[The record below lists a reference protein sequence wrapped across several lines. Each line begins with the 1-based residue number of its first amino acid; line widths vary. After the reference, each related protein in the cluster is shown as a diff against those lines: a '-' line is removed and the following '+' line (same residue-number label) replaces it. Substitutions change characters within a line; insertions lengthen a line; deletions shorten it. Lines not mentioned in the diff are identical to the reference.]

1 MLVASSVHKIVLFIW
16 LGLQKSG
23 WRRRSRCLDLFLV
36 IIFWDVEPEALK
48 CRDIEGTGKRIIKLI
63 LTGLGWTG
71 KEIRLEIR

>member
-23 WRRRSRCLDLFLV
+23 WRRSRCLDLFLV
-36 IIFWDVEPEALK
+36 IILGDVEPEALK

-63 LTGLGWTG
+63 LTDLGWTG